1 MIKRLLTFAAALAT
15 LLTTVAAPAQ
25 AAEGRYFYGAYA
37 NLAGIRDY
45 HGYVP
50 STYRPGTPMPL
61 LVALH
66 GCTENSFGFDL
77 LTGFSAL
84 AEQRGF
90 IVVFPDQSTLAN
102 PAQCWNWT
110 LPTNRHRG
118 LGEPSIIAG
127 ITRKVRSQ
135 YTVDTARTY
144 VTGISAGAVMSGIMG
159 ATYPDVYAAVA
170 MGAGCEYQCDVLGG
184 TDPDAQ
190 GLAAYREMGSRARP
204 VPVLVFQGTA
214 DPVVP
219 PSTAGRVIAQWAQ
232 TDDLAVDGRD
242 DGDVD
247 DVAES
252 VAHRTAPGGRTYTH
266 SVYGGPGTGSMLELY
281 MIDGAG
287 HSYPGGCSC
296 SLYGDPAGPDA
307 SGITWDFFL
316 AHPRG

>member
-1 MIKRLLTFAAALAT
+1 MIRRILTFGAVLAALV
-15 LLTTVAAPAQ
+15 TTFAVPAQ
-25 AAEGRYFYGAYA
+25 AAGGKYFYGAYA
-37 NLAGIRDY
+37 NIAGVRDY

-84 AEQRGF
+84 AEERGF
-90 IVVFPDQSTLAN
+90 IVVFPDQSTFAN
-102 PAQCWNWT
+102 PTQCWNWP
-110 LPTNRHRG
+110 LPGDQHRG
-118 LGEPSIIAG
+118 IGEPSLIAG
-127 ITRKVRSQ
+127 ITQKVRDQ
-135 YTVDTARTY
+135 YTVDAERVF

-159 ATYPDVYAAVA
+159 ATYPDVFAAVA

-184 TDPDAQ
+184 RDPDDQ
-190 GLAAYREMGSRARP
+190 GLAAYREMGSRARST
-204 VPVLVFQGTA
+204 PVLVFQGTA

-219 PSTAGRVIAQWAQ
+219 PRTAGRVIAQWAQ
-232 TDDLAVDGRD
+232 TDDLAIDGRD

-247 DVAES
+247 AVAES
-252 VAHRTAPGGRTYTH
+252 VVRGQVPGGRTYTH
-266 SVYGGPGTGSMLELY
+266 SVYGGAGSGSVLELY

-296 SLYGDPAGPDA
+296 SLYGDPSGPDA

-316 AHPRG
+316 AHPRA